1 MVRHNLSGGVCVR
14 GCARVC
20 MCMCMCT
27 HVLINGKNRG
37 NAGGVYLKE
46 IAGMQLLDLA

>member
-1 MVRHNLSGGVCVR
+1 MVRHSVCV
-14 GCARVC
+14 CACGACAHVC
-20 MCMCMCT
+20 VCT
-27 HVLINGKNRG
+27 HVLINGKNQG

>member
-1 MVRHNLSGGVCVR
+1 MCSR
-14 GCARVC
+14 ARAC
-20 MCMCMCT
+20 TRMCMCMCT